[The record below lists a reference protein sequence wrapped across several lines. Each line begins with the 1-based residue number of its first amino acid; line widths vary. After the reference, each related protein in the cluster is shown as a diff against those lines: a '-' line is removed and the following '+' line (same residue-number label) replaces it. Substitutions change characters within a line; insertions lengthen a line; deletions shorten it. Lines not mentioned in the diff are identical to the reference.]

1 MRLMKPLVLA
11 IAAVTVLSG
20 CKNELVIDI
29 DPSEKATDAVVNSV
43 RQATLS
49 VEVTSC
55 TDSDT
60 GLDSKTL
67 LEAKQKI
74 PYVFKGATFEK
85 CSRVQYDDV
94 AVFSVPVT
102 YFPKDQKC
110 DDDSI
115 CTFIAA
121 ETNGRANMV
130 LSAGKNVIKKYQK
143 LQSNSGLSSGSD
155 NKLVLRVKNSM
166 KTAID
171 AKMGAF
177 IIKNQE
183 TKIPIYGDLVAT
195 IPPDNMGLFQ
205 LPDVASE
212 TLLYHGRVVVG
223 EFVYKS
229 K

>member
-1 MRLMKPLVLA
+1 MKTLVLA
-11 IAAVTVLSG
+11 IATVGALSG

-29 DPSEKATDAVVNSV
+29 DPSEKVTDAVVNSV

-85 CSRVQYDDV
+85 CKRVDYDNM
-94 AVFSVPVT
+94 AIFSVPVT
-102 YFPKDQKC
+102 YFPKDDVC
-110 DDDSI
+110 EAESI
-115 CTFIAA
+115 CVATLPEKDSKA
-121 ETNGRANMV
+121 RLV
-130 LSAGKNVIKKYQK
+130 LAAGKNVIEKYQK
-143 LQSNSGLSSGSD
+143 LQSNSALASGA
-155 NKLVLRVKNSM
+155 NNRLVLRVKNSM
-166 KTAID
+166 KTDID

-183 TKIPIYGDLVAT
+183 TKIPIYGDIVAT
-195 IPPDNMGLFQ
+195 IPAENMALFQ